1 MRIVKLTKYLCL
13 LWLLGISIGSHA
25 QKKYELTVQQA
36 VDMAFNNLADV
47 KNAQLD
53 YRIQEEQNKG
63 IEGQLYPQLSGSA
76 GVQYY
81 IQTPKILF
89 PDASQAG
96 IYDVLI
102 KEHLLPDG
110 TQIPTPKLQALSFYQ
125 PWNSTFGATLSQL
138 LFQPDVFVG
147 LQARKASLQYAQ
159 SNIEQVKEQVKD
171 SAYKK
176 YYAIL
181 VAGKQLYFLNESIK
195 RLEKLYHDDS
205 ALYANGFAEKLDLD
219 KVQVQLTNL
228 KTTASVVQT
237 GLTLSYAA
245 LKFSIGVS
253 QQDTVVLKDSLSIEE
268 VKKDVLNDSVNYSDR
283 PIIRTLDYSKKLS
296 QLDVRRYKLQYL
308 PSVAAQASYA
318 INSMGNKFI
327 TDPTTVWLKTSYVG
341 LNVSIPIF
349 DGFQKRANIRQA
361 QLRLQK
367 LNNTY
372 EQVKQGIDLEV
383 LATKESFTN
392 SLLQLDMQERNRELA
407 QKVYNTTKIKFEQG
421 LGSSFEVLQADTEF
435 QTAEANYFN
444 ALYNAIV
451 AKISYQ
457 KAIGKLP

>member
-1 MRIVKLTKYLCL
+1 MQVLRWSKHICL
-13 LWLLGISIGSHA
+13 LWLLGVSISSRA

-47 KNAQLD
+47 KNAQID
-53 YRIQEEQNKG
+53 YRIQEEQNRG
-63 IEGQLYPQLSGSA
+63 IEGQVYPQISGTA
-76 GVQYY
+76 GLQYY

-96 IYDVLI
+96 IYDILI
-102 KEHLLPDG
+102 KEKLLPEG
-110 TQIPTPKLQALSFYQ
+110 TAIPYPTLQALSFYQ
-125 PWNSTFGATLSQL
+125 PWNSTFGATLTQL

-159 SNIEQVKEQVKD
+159 SNIEQVKETVKD

-181 VAGKQLYFLNESIK
+181 IADRQLYFLNESVK
-195 RLEKLYHDDS
+195 RLEKLYRDDS

-228 KTTASVVQT
+228 KTNASFVQT
-237 GLTLSYAA
+237 GLLLSYAA

-253 QQDTVVLKDSLSIEE
+253 QKDTVVLKDSLSIEE
-268 VKKDVLNDSVNYSDR
+268 VKKDILADSVNYSDR
-283 PIIRTLDYSKKLS
+283 PVIRTLDYSRKLS
-296 QLDVRRYKLQYL
+296 ELDVRRYKLQYL
-308 PSVAAQASYA
+308 PTVAAQANYG

-327 TDPTTVWLKTSYVG
+327 TDPSTTWLKSSYVG
-341 LNVSIPIF
+341 LNINIPIF
-349 DGFQKRANIRQA
+349 DGFQKRADVRQA
-361 QLRLQK
+361 KLRLEK

-372 EQVKQGIDLEV
+372 EYVKQGIDLEV

-392 SLLQLDMQERNRELA
+392 ALLNLDMQQRNRELA
-407 QKVYNTTKIKFEQG
+407 QRVYNTTKIKFEQG
-421 LGSSFEVLQADTEF
+421 LGSSFEVLQADTDF

-444 ALYNAIV
+444 ALYNAVV
-451 AKISYQ
+451 AKISYL
-457 KAIGKLP
+457 KAIGKLQ

>member
-1 MRIVKLTKYLCL
+1 MCIIKWTKYIGL
-13 LWLLGISIGSHA
+13 LWLLCISISSKA
-25 QKKYELTVQQA
+25 QKRYELTVQQA

-53 YRIQEEQNKG
+53 YRLQEEQNRG
-63 IEGQLYPQLSGSA
+63 IEGQVYPQISGTA
-76 GVQYY
+76 GLQYY

-102 KEHLLPDG
+102 KEKLLPEG
-110 TQIPTPKLQALSFYQ
+110 TPIPYPTMQALSFYQ

-138 LFQPDVFVG
+138 LFQPDVFVA

-159 SNIEQVKEQVKD
+159 SNIEQVKETVKD

-181 VAGKQLYFLNESIK
+181 VADKQFYYLKESIK

-205 ALYANGFAEKLDLD
+205 ALYVAGFAEKLDLD

-228 KTTASVVQT
+228 KTSASFVQT

-253 QQDTVVLKDSLSIEE
+253 QKDTVVLKDSLSVEE
-268 VKKDVLNDSVNYSDR
+268 VKKDVLTDSVNYNDR
-283 PIIRTLDYSKKLS
+283 PVIRTLDYSKKLS
-296 QLDVRRYKLQYL
+296 ELDVRRYKLQYL
-308 PSVAAQASYA
+308 PTVAAQANYG
-318 INSMGNKFI
+318 INSLGSKFI
-327 TDPTTVWLKTSYVG
+327 TDPSTVWLKSSYVG
-341 LNVSIPIF
+341 LNINVPIF
-349 DGFQKRANIRQA
+349 DGFQKRANVRQA

-367 LNNTY
+367 LNNTIEY
-372 EQVKQGIDLEV
+372 VKQGIDVEV

-392 SLLQLDMQERNRELA
+392 ALQNLDMQERNRELA
-407 QKVYNTTKIKFEQG
+407 QRVYNTTKIKFEQG
-421 LGSSFEVLQADTEF
+421 LGSSFEVLQADTDF

-457 KAIGKLP
+457 KAIGKL

>member
-1 MRIVKLTKYLCL
+1 MHSLSWTKYICL
-13 LWLLGISIGSHA
+13 LWLLSLSLNSKA
-25 QKKYELTVQQA
+25 QKKYELTVQEA
-36 VDMAFNNLADV
+36 VDMAFKNLADV
-47 KNAQLD
+47 KNAQID
-53 YRIQEEQNKG
+53 YRIQEEQNRG
-63 IEGQLYPQLSGSA
+63 IEGQLYPQISGTA
-76 GVQYY
+76 ALQYY

-102 KEHLLPDG
+102 KEHLLPEN
-110 TQIPTPKLQALSFYQ
+110 TKVPIPTMQAISFYR
-125 PWNSTFGATLSQL
+125 PWNSTFGASLTQL

-147 LQARKASLQYAQ
+147 LQARRASLQYAQ
-159 SNIEQVKEQVKD
+159 SGIDQIKETVKD

-181 VAGKQLYFLNESIK
+181 VAEKQLYYLNESVK

-228 KTTASVVQT
+228 RTNALFVQT
-237 GLTLSYAA
+237 GITLSYAA
-245 LKFSIGVS
+245 LKFAIGVS
-253 QQDTVVLKDSLSIEE
+253 QQDSVVLKDELNVEA
-268 VKKDVLNDSVNYSDR
+268 VKKDALTDSVNYSNR
-283 PIIRTLDYSKKLS
+283 PLIRTLDYSKKLS
-296 QLDVRRYKLQYL
+296 ELDVRRYKLQYL
-308 PSVAAQASYA
+308 PTVAAQASYGV
-318 INSMGNKFI
+318 NSLGDKFI
-327 TDPTTVWLKTSYVG
+327 TDPATVWLKSSYVG
-341 LNVSIPIF
+341 LNINVPIF
-349 DGFQKRANIRQA
+349 DGFQKRSNIRQA
-361 QLRLQK
+361 KLRLQK
-367 LNNTY
+367 LNNTIEY
-372 EQVKQGIDLEV
+372 AKQGIDLEV

-392 SLLQLDMQERNRELA
+392 ALQNLDMQERNRELA
-407 QKVYNTTKIKFEQG
+407 QRVYNTTKIKFEQG

-457 KAIGKLP
+457 KAVGTLP

>member
-1 MRIVKLTKYLCL
+1 MRIIKLTKFLCL
-13 LWLLGISIGSHA
+13 LWLLGICISSHA

-63 IEGQLYPQLSGSA
+63 IEGQLYPQISGTVGA
-76 GVQYY
+76 QYY

-181 VAGKQLYFLNESIK
+181 VADKQSYFLNESIK
-195 RLEKLYHDDS
+195 RLEKLYRDDS

-228 KTTASVVQT
+228 KTTANLVQT

-253 QQDTVVLKDSLSIEE
+253 QKDTVVLKDSLSIEE
-268 VKKDVLNDSVNYSDR
+268 VKKDVLTDSVNYADR
-283 PIIRTLDYSKKLS
+283 PVIRTLDYSKKLS
-296 QLDVRRYKLQYL
+296 QLDVKRYKLQYL

-318 INSMGNKFI
+318 INSMGDKFI
-327 TDPTTVWLKTSYVG
+327 TDPSTVWLKTSYVG
-341 LNVSIPIF
+341 LNISVPIF

-383 LATKESFTN
+383 LATKESFT
-392 SLLQLDMQERNRELA
+392 SALLQLDMQERNRELA